1 MMKELTLDATIE
13 NIDVV
18 TDFVNAEL
26 EALDCPM
33 KAQTQ
38 IDVAID
44 ELFSNIAHYAYGSEI
59 GTATV
64 CIEFERDPLCAVLT
78 FLDRGKPY
86 DPLQKQD
93 PDVTL
98 AVEDRPIGGLGIFI
112 VKKTMDDISYER
124 RDGQN
129 ILTIRKKI

>member
-1 MMKELTLDATIE
+1 MKELTLDATIA

-26 EALDCPM
+26 DALDCPI

-44 ELFSNIAHYAYGSEI
+44 ELFSNIAHYAYDSEG

-64 CIEFERDPLCAVLT
+64 RIESEKDPLCVAIT
-78 FLDRGKPY
+78 FLDQGKPY
-86 DPLQKQD
+86 NPLQKED
-93 PDVTL
+93 PDVSL

-112 VKKTMDDISYER
+112 VKKTMDAISYER
-124 RDGQN
+124 RDGRN
-129 ILTIRKKI
+129 ILTIKKNI